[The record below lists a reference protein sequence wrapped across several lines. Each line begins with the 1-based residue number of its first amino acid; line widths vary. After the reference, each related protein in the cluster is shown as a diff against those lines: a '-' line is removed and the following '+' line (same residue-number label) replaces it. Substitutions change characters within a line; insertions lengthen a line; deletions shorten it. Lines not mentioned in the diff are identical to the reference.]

1 VPDFDFE
8 AADTAATELELTAQA
23 LLAIAALIETDAPD
37 VTADWTGR
45 FREVFDVEAANHDT
59 AARSLADDLSMLAA
73 TVRARALE
81 AAAAEAS

>member
-37 VTADWTGR
+37 VTADRTAGPR
-45 FREVFDVEAANHDT
+45 GNHDH
-59 AARSLADDLSMLAA
+59 DVD
-73 TVRARALE
+73 RARAGRGRPGRPAGSLG
-81 AAAAEAS
+81 AGPAMGVS